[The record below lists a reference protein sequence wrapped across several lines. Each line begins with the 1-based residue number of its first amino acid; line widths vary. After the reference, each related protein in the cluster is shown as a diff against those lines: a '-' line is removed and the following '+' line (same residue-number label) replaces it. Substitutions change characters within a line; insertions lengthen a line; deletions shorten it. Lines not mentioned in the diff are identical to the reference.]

1 MKKIYLYIAVM
12 ALLATAAC
20 GNKQTGKEDAPTTD
34 SLKTDT
40 LADETAST
48 YFSAIE
54 RNFGA
59 VILPSAIIAYRP
71 EGLEADKVLLNWTS
85 DDVLMAYME
94 PRQGPPPEIF

>member
-20 GNKQTGKEDAPTTD
+20 GNKQTGKEEATAAD

-48 YFSAIE
+48 YFSAIDSYLINNIGCQYAKG
-54 RNFGA
+54 NFC
-59 VILPSAIIAYRP
+59 VPSHPIVAR
-71 EGLEADKVLLNWTS
+71 
-85 DDVLMAYME
+85 
-94 PRQGPPPEIF
+94 